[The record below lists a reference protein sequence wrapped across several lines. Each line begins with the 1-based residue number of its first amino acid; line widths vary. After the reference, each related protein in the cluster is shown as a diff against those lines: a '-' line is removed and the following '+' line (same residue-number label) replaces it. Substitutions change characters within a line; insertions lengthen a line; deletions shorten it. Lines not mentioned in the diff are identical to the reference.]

1 MTVAP
6 ELDQT
11 LGFGDIGRLEA
22 SGSLRSPYRPK
33 SPQGAWSEQPDLS
46 DNKDVPGRGGQHF
59 HPRVSHTESLAD
71 GMAEV
76 VGNPVPEHLVEGHV
90 GLQHRHVAV
99 PETCRR
105 FEPTDAVS
113 ITAAGILL

>member
-76 VGNPVPEHLVEGHV
+76 VGNPVPEHLEQIRLIPGHSR
-90 GLQHRHVAV
+90 LPRNSACI
-99 PETCRR
+99 PR
-105 FEPTDAVS
+105 
-113 ITAAGILL
+113 L